1 MSLDG
6 QGIEDLEGLGEV
18 YRRDQLVNLV
28 VPEVV
33 REDDQALL
41 DVLGLKIVNKYLDHE
56 VGGLPLSYSRCQYP
70 YPITMSF
77 FIYCK
82 NAKLHFHT
90 NGLCLKKTIRLLKVI
105 NANSCFMPATKHF
118 YVCRRLYPVKRNSYS
133 SSCSIGKKS
142 ILFRA
147 IKI

>member
-41 DVLGLKIVNKYLDHE
+41 DVLGLKIKNKYLK
-56 VGGLPLSYSRCQYP
+56 L
-70 YPITMSF
+70 F
-77 FIYCK
+77 FLLNPCIF
-82 NAKLHFHT
+82 NL
-90 NGLCLKKTIRLLKVI
+90 LCLK
-105 NANSCFMPATKHF
+105 
-118 YVCRRLYPVKRNSYS
+118 LYGLTLSRKIS
-133 SSCSIGKKS
+133 SV
-142 ILFRA
+142 A
-147 IKI
+147 PP

>member
-70 YPITMSF
+70 
-77 FIYCK
+77 
-82 NAKLHFHT
+82 
-90 NGLCLKKTIRLLKVI
+90 
-105 NANSCFMPATKHF
+105 
-118 YVCRRLYPVKRNSYS
+118 
-133 SSCSIGKKS
+133 
-142 ILFRA
+142 
-147 IKI
+147 